1 MDQVTDE
8 EIQAVIE
15 RQCREHKRIALAR
28 VLSREQAAEVA
39 NVSADALRQWVS
51 DGTIARE
58 YLTRD
63 EGRGGAYQFT
73 PEIVALLMIAGK
85 VAEQFGPK
93 SKLLKP
99 IVQAIG
105 RDVLDA
111 WNDPRPR
118 RLRIDLDGLTIM
130 LDVTRVIAEA
140 RERVAAL
147 E

>member
-1 MDQVTDE
+1 
-8 EIQAVIE
+8 
-15 RQCREHKRIALAR
+15 
-28 VLSREQAAEVA
+28 
-39 NVSADALRQWVS
+39 
-51 DGTIARE
+51 
-58 YLTRD
+58 
-63 EGRGGAYQFT
+63 
-73 PEIVALLMIAGK
+73 MIAGK

-99 IVQAIG
+99 IVQAID

-111 WNDPRPR
+111 WNDLRPR

-140 RERVAAL
+140 RERVTAL